1 MNFWRLCH
9 MEHTLMPWE
18 KVGPQFKKF
27 YKRAGMLV
35 DLDRCIG
42 CHSCSVSCKTE
53 NDVPLGNF
61 RIRVR
66 YLEQPDQSAFRSAMA
81 MPAPSG
87 PIIKFPSTLILP
99 RTATFSLPSSGT
111 FTPKAAP
118 VIGNMPRRSFTP
130 TLFSCIPRLAKLSV

>member
-1 MNFWRLCH
+1 

-61 RIRVR
+61 RMRVR

-99 RTATFSLPSSGT
+99 RTATFSL
-111 FTPKAAP
+111 
-118 VIGNMPRRSFTP
+118 NH
-130 TLFSCIPRLAKLSV
+130 